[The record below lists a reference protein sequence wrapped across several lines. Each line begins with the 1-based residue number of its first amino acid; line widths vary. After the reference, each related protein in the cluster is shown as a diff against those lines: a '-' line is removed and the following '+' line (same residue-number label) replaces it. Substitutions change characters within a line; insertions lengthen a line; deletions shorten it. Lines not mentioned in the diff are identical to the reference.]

1 MKKPTKES
9 IKISGYVHDFL
20 NVYAPTHKTGSG
32 HTLRSYEDALV
43 LYMKF
48 LETEKKVCGG
58 DLGGSCFHRRVAGM
72 APEHTE
78 LQPAELQQQA
88 GIDKDVSEIHG
99 EPGCIAACPLP

>member
-58 DLGGSCFHRRVAGM
+58 DLGGSCFRRTVI
-72 APEHTE
+72 EE
-78 LQPAELQQQA
+78 WLEWLRN
-88 GIDKDVSEIHG
+88 IDKDVSEIHG